1 MWRGPTTHL
10 LLVIGREH
18 GPWAQPHL
26 LSVRENHL
34 LWLGGRQPQAD
45 PRCSKAV
52 SPHLCTQDRGSR
64 EEADAGDSFLLPKR
78 LWELP
83 CMGLT
88 STLAHR
94 VQSTVWMH
102 AAKQGA
108 GQSHPRT
115 KGLLGLLLCPMR
127 QGRTA
132 ESWSKG
138 HPAFTLSPSWGRVL
152 AELGGVARGVPSA
165 GREGTWGGGG
175 QGAPARGR
183 EGVWGWAEQGA
194 GRPGST
200 PHSHWPPRLLVPRG
214 GRAQRSSEQLTEKG
228 LRPVPPPREEGERE
242 EQAR

>member
-45 PRCSKAV
+45 PRCSRAV

-152 AELGGVARGVPSA
+152 AELGGWRGEYPV
-165 GREGTWGGGG
+165 
-175 QGAPARGR
+175 Q
-183 EGVWGWAEQGA
+183 
-194 GRPGST
+194 
-200 PHSHWPPRLLVPRG
+200 G
-214 GRAQRSSEQLTEKG
+214 GRALGAAGVRVLLQGEGKGCGAGQSKGQDAQAPLPTRTGLHSYSSPGEAGLRGPRSSSQKRG
-228 LRPVPPPREEGERE
+228 
-242 EQAR
+242 